1 MPAAEFTAGQEVWA
15 HTGTEASFER
25 GKVERLDPHKKI
37 IAVRLKAGVV
47 DVKEA
52 DVHKVNAAAQDG
64 VPDNTYLRELN
75 EATLL
80 HNVRTRYND
89 PKDDGGCYSVTGH
102 ILIAVNPFRKL
113 NIYEESNVRTRLCAR
128 TPADGSPCA
137 PALAALALPA
147 PPLPG
152 RPPCH
157 HGRCGRGDRGGARAV
172 QPHRGGGMGG
182 RMRAHAR
189 LPTAARAYA
198 SGRALPPR
206 LAAAQFFLAPAACS
220 LAHAPAANAARRRSI
235 GRRRA
240 REWRQS

>member
-147 PPLPG
+147 RRCRGGRRAITAGVAVATEAAQGRRSPIGGAEWGGECGRTLACPRPRGPTPPAALSHRAWPPLNFSL
-152 RPPCH
+152 RP
-157 HGRCGRGDRGGARAV
+157 
-172 QPHRGGGMGG
+172 
-182 RMRAHAR
+182 
-189 LPTAARAYA
+189 L
-198 SGRALPPR
+198 
-206 LAAAQFFLAPAACS
+206 
-220 LAHAPAANAARRRSI
+220 HAP
-235 GRRRA
+235 
-240 REWRQS
+240 